1 MRQSG
6 WMRALPLL
14 ALGCAS
20 APLTAQST
28 ATLLADKVAA
38 LTCPPGTKVW
48 ADRSQTPE
56 CRARAVLA
64 EFRTLEEKLFY
75 LSPPPLTQLDR
86 EVTAE
91 KSSVRNVM
99 KELGFPEI
107 AGSDGPAGITRG
119 ATATAFPSPLSVAA
133 SFDRAVATRY
143 GTLMGQEF
151 RAAGLG
157 TILGPAFDIARS
169 WKFGR
174 LSESFGEDPFLTAQ
188 MSGAEVKAI
197 QAQGVVTVMKHY
209 AGYAQE
215 AGRVGDGPTGG
226 NPAGNNIIGE
236 KALREIYLPGF
247 EAAVKEGRAGGVMCA
262 FPRINGVYA
271 CENKH
276 LFDILKSEWGF
287 DGVVMP
293 DFPSG
298 QRSIT
303 RAFMAG
309 LDSGAFGKNPL
320 NAALDKEKPMRQALA
335 DGEVPEKRI
344 DDIILRKL
352 IPAFRVGQFDRPPV
366 KMGDDVSTPAT
377 RAAAAEMLA
386 DGSVLLRN
394 EKGILPFGPEVR
406 SIAVIGLQA
415 TDKAT
420 VVEQGSPWVKP
431 VHLVPALDAIRA
443 RAMKAGAGQGIR
455 VDYAPGTSGLDP
467 LPAPAAGLFTTPE
480 GKPGFRADFYANP
493 NLDMSGQPFGSLTLD
508 RPGLDKEPG
517 VTGLPASNQWSVRY
531 AGRLTPKTSGIH
543 KFSLHGSGTA
553 RLFIDGVERG
563 HFELADF
570 GNAIFANVPLIA
582 GKPVNVRIDYTPRS
596 ALGNQRRPMF
606 GMNMGLTLE
615 FGYAP
620 PDSLIAD
627 AARAA
632 KAADVAVVFVGEKV
646 GEGMDRHSL
655 SLQGDQDAL
664 IAAVAKANPR
674 TVVVLNTGGAVAM
687 PWLRSVAGVMEMWL
701 PGDAFGTAAAAMLFG
716 DAEPAGRLP
725 VTFPADETQGPA
737 TQPRQFPGL
746 PDPRTGQLGDAQF
759 DEGVLVGYRYWDAQ
773 GQVPLFPFGHGLGYG
788 AITLSG
794 GKAELR
800 TDGSLTLRATL
811 RNDGK
816 RRGTEVAQL
825 YLGFPEGT
833 GEPPRQLKGVSKVVL
848 EPGASREVEITV
860 PRERLRHWDEKAG
873 RWRVASGAYTLS
885 LGRSSR
891 DIVWEGVVTV
901 VGD

>member
-1 MRQSG
+1 MRQAVWIGASG
-6 WMRALPLL
+6 L
-14 ALGCAS
+14 ALMTA
-20 APLTAQST
+20 APMPLAAQST

-38 LTCPPGTKVW
+38 LSCPTGAKGW
-48 ADRSQTPE
+48 ADRNATPE
-56 CRARAVLA
+56 CRAKAVLA

-86 EVTAE
+86 EAVAD
-91 KSSVRNVM
+91 KASVRNVM
-99 KELGFPEI
+99 KELRFPEI

-119 ATATAFPSPLSVAA
+119 PTGTAFPSPLTIAA

-209 AGYAQE
+209 AAYAQE
-215 AGRVGDGPTGG
+215 AGRVGDSPSGG
-226 NPAGNNIIGE
+226 HPAGNNIISE

-247 EAAVKEGRAGGVMCA
+247 EAAVVEGRAGGVMCA

-271 CENKH
+271 CENNH
-276 LFDILKSEWGF
+276 LFDILKKEWGF

-293 DFPSG
+293 DFPTG

-309 LDSGAFGKNPL
+309 LDSGSFGVNPR
-320 NAALDKEKPMRQALA
+320 NAALKDEKPMRQALA
-335 DGEVPEKRI
+335 DGDVPEARI

-352 IPAFRVGQFDRPPV
+352 IPAFRIGQFDTPPV
-366 KMGDDVSTPAT
+366 KTGDNVSTEAT
-377 RAAAAEMLA
+377 RAAAAQMLA

-394 EKGILPFGPEVR
+394 EAGILPFGPEVR
-406 SIAVIGLQA
+406 SIAIIGLQA
-415 TDKAT
+415 TDKAI
-420 VVEQGSPWVKP
+420 VVEQGSPYVKP
-431 VHLVPALDAIRA
+431 AHLAPALDAIRA
-443 RAMKAGAGQGIR
+443 RAGQGIR
-455 VDYAPGTSGLDP
+455 VDYAQGTSGLDP
-467 LPAPAAGLFTTPE
+467 LPAPAAGLFTTAD
-480 GKPGFRADFYANP
+480 GKAGFRADFYGNP
-493 NLDMSGQPFGSLTLD
+493 NLDMSVRPFGSMTLD
-508 RPGLDKEPG
+508 RPYLDKEPKIA
-517 VTGLPASNQWSVRY
+517 GLPADNQWSARY
-531 AGRLTPKTSGIH
+531 AARLTPKMSGVH
-543 KFSLHGSGTA
+543 KFSLHGSGSA

-570 GNAIFANVPLIA
+570 GNAILADVALTE
-582 GKPVNVRIDYTPRS
+582 GKPVDVRIDYTPRS
-596 ALGNQRRPMF
+596 ALGNERRPMF

-620 PDSLIAD
+620 PDGLIAD

-687 PWLRSVAGVMEMWL
+687 PWLKQVSGVLEMWL
-701 PGDAFGTAAAAMLFG
+701 PGDAFGPAAAAMLFG
-716 DAEPAGRLP
+716 DAEPGGRLP
-725 VTFPADETQGPA
+725 ITFPADERQGPA
-737 TQPRQFPGL
+737 TQARQFPGL
-746 PDPRTGQLGDAQF
+746 RDARTGWLEEAHF

-773 GQVPLFPFGHGLGYG
+773 GQAPLFPFGHGLGYG
-788 AITLSG
+788 AITLG
-794 GKAELR
+794 EGKAELR
-800 TDGSLTLRATL
+800 ADGSLAVRATL
-811 RNDGK
+811 RNMGK
-816 RRGTEVAQL
+816 RKGTDVAQL
-825 YLGFPEGT
+825 YLGLPDGT
-833 GEPPRQLKGVSKVVL
+833 GAPPRQLKGFAKATL
-848 EPGASREVEITV
+848 EPGASRAVEILV
-860 PRERLRHWDEKAG
+860 PRDQLRHWDEKAG
-873 RWRVASGAYTLS
+873 RWRIAGGVYRVA

-891 DIVWEGVVTV
+891 DIAWEGSVMVA
-901 VGD
+901 GD